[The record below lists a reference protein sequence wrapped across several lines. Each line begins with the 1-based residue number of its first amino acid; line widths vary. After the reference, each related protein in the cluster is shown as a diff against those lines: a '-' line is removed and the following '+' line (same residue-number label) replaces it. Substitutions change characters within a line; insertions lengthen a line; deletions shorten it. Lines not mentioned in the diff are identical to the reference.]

1 MDDPRLREVAGQVL
15 EFLVDDLRKLDVGT
29 RGGEQRAL
37 AAVDVREADAAV
49 PAFAPP
55 DEGAV
60 DTEQLELLEA
70 RDAGDT
76 HPTGDAH
83 VTEPETDRHLGQSE
97 DRIPGRAAEGH
108 IHRGRAGLLER
119 CVDRAL
125 ADERL
130 GAPLERGGC
139 RAGDRRDPSPQA
151 VVGAGLRA
159 ARSAGDVVEV
169 QRADPDHV
177 QTEACRSHASRSPT
191 GETASI
197 KTIARMFT
205 LETLW

>member
-125 ADERL
+125 VDERL
-130 GAPLERGGC
+130 GAPLERGGLPC
-139 RAGDRRDPSPQA
+139 W
-151 VVGAGLRA
+151 
-159 ARSAGDVVEV
+159 
-169 QRADPDHV
+169 
-177 QTEACRSHASRSPT
+177 RSP
-191 GETASI
+191 
-197 KTIARMFT
+197 
-205 LETLW
+205 